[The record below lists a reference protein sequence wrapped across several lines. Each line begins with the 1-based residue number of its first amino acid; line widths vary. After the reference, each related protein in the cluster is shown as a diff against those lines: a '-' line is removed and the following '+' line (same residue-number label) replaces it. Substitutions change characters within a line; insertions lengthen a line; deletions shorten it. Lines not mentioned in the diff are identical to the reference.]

1 MADIFGI
8 RNPNRYANIN
18 RPFATQFLGLADQD
32 GTGAPVSPNLLP
44 LRQAV
49 LQQQMRPQRTAA
61 QQMMALPTRI
71 QQQAPKAPPSLGDRI
86 SGMMPKAGTPEAAGL
101 GAAGAKMLQLSGYSD
116 RPIAMS
122 QILGE
127 AAQAYTTARKETA
140 AEQAATLKAQ
150 QELERQRR
158 QDALAERLTEAKLY
172 EIYNKS
178 PDSTSLLKNL
188 RAAGI
193 DPNSPEGREIIKN
206 FLTKPQTSIDM
217 SKPSEA
223 ALGYAYKQLEKQDE
237 AVGQAQELVDEYRF
251 IETALR
257 DPNIKTGLATSIAQP
272 VKRAL
277 LALDLLDEEEADK
290 VMTLETLEAAMK
302 KIVPRMRDEGS
313 GSTSNFEFANYQKAA
328 PELGKSTE
336 ANQLIAAMARQ
347 AAERKIEIQDIR
359 RQFVLENNRLPT
371 NKELGEKV
379 ESRLGSVYKTP
390 FGTSINQKDA
400 AEVDAEVD
408 RMIRE
413 NIIRSGDVVYLGK
426 HSPQSKMGGFMIFTD
441 EMIQAAQQ

>member
-18 RPFATQFLGLADQD
+18 RPFATQFLGLADQA
-32 GTGAPVSPNLLP
+32 GTSAPVSQGLMP
-44 LRQAV
+44 LRQAI

-71 QQQAPKAPPSLGDRI
+71 QQQVPKAPPSLGDRI

-116 RPIAMS
+116 RPVAMS

-127 AAQAYTTARKETA
+127 AAQAYTTEK
-140 AEQAATLKAQ
+140 AATLKAQ
-150 QELERQRR
+150 QELERQRK

-217 SKPSEA
+217 GKSSEA
-223 ALGYAYKQLEKQDE
+223 ALGYAYEQLKLQDK

-257 DPNIKTGLATSIAQP
+257 DPNIETGLATSVAQP
-272 VKRAL
+272 VKRAFM
-277 LALDLLDEEEADK
+277 ALGLLDEKEADK

-347 AAERKIEIQDIR
+347 AAERKIEIQDVR
-359 RQFVLENNRLPT
+359 RQFVLENNRLPS
-371 NKELGEKV
+371 NKELGDIV
-379 ESRLGSVYKTP
+379 EARFGSVYKTP